1 MNNKL
6 DRWRTL
12 IARICLACLV
22 ISLVYI
28 GLPTKINQLSASAQ
42 SELKLKSDIISLQ
55 ARIGRL
61 EQEVSRLRNSNTS
74 SRNSSVPKQQSTSI
88 QQNTGNPPVIDGQPI
103 GKSDPMFER
112 LATLVIELKEDI
124 RNIDQRLTKLEQAS

>member
-6 DRWRTL
+6 NQWRTL
-12 IARICLACLV
+12 IARICLVCLL
-22 ISLVYI
+22 ISLVYL

-42 SELKLKSDIISLQ
+42 SDLKLKSDIISLQ

-61 EQEVSRLRNSNTS
+61 EQEVSRLRSSNTS
-74 SRNSSVPKQQSTSI
+74 SRNSSVPPRQSNSI
-88 QQNTGNPPVIDGQPI
+88 PQTGNPPVINGQPI
-103 GKSDPMFER
+103 GKSDPMFKR

-124 RNIDQRLTKLEQAS
+124 RNIEQRLTKVEQPS